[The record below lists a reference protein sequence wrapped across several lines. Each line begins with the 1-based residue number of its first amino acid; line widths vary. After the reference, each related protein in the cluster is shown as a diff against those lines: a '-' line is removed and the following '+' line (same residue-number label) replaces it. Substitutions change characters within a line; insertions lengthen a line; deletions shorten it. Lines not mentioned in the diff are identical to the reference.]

1 MYKTIR
7 RFNNSSKL
15 PTSALLNHYRG
26 SSVRSFASK
35 PESQEDD
42 SLKETGKVI
51 SGSDGDRRGRT
62 GGGKALNST
71 APGAPEPPKVDSF
84 TLPRAKK
91 GEKQELSKEAQE
103 EVDAHNRKFYET
115 HEKVKDNGDSGQK

>member
-1 MYKTIR
+1 MR
-7 RFNNSSKL
+7 AFNNASKL
-15 PTSALLNHYRG
+15 PASALLNHYRV

-42 SLKETGKVI
+42 PLKETGQVI

-62 GGGKALNST
+62 GGGKALHST
-71 APGAPEPPKVDSF
+71 APGAPEQPKVDSF
-84 TLPRAKK
+84 TLPQAKK

-103 EVDAHNRKFYET
+103 EVDEHNRKFYET
-115 HEKVKDNGDSGQK
+115 HEKVKDGGDSGQR